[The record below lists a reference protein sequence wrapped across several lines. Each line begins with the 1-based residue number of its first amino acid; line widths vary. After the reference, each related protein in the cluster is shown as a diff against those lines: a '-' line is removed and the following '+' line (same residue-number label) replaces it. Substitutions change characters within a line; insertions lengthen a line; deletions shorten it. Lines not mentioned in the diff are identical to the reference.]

1 MESVCISIVVH
12 GAFLS
17 AMKIVFLNDLIYA
30 YATGAPSAVGGA
42 ERQQWLLARALAAAG
57 WQVTVGVKRA
67 EECQRKISIEGVEFV
82 NIGQKHFLRAWYRFL
97 SSEQPDWWYWRC
109 ASHLLGFAVLIAK
122 FARVRIIFAV
132 GFDSDVKVRHA
143 LFSRSK
149 WWPLYGLGLSL
160 ANRILVQNEKQ
171 FESLPRRWRSKTK
184 KVPSITPIIERVM
197 PHIERPHYV
206 AWIAMLRKFKRPD
219 LLAEI
224 ARRAPDIR
232 FVVCGGTTTFT
243 AEPGYGEAIVE
254 ALQSLPNVEYRGQVS
269 PDEASQI
276 IAHAALFL
284 STSDEEGFPN
294 TFLQA
299 WSAGTPVVSLRID
312 PDQIIERHA
321 LGKVSCTAEQAIVDI
336 KQLIGSPEAREGISS
351 RARRYVANNHSS
363 AAVVAMFEAG
373 TRRSLSPEALQT
385 HSASVVR

>member
-1 MESVCISIVVH
+1 
-12 GAFLS
+12 
-17 AMKIVFLNDLIYA
+17 MKIVFLNNLIYA
-30 YATGAPSAVGGA
+30 YATRAPSAVGGA

-57 WQVTVGVKRA
+57 WQVTVGIERS
-67 EECQRKISIEGVEFV
+67 EECKQKISIEGVEFV
-82 NIGQKHFLRAWYRFL
+82 NIGQKHSLRAWYQFL
-97 SSEQPDWWYWRC
+97 VSEQPDWWYWRC
-109 ASHLLGFAVLIAK
+109 ASHVLGLAVLIAK
-122 FARVRIIFAV
+122 FARVRMVFAA
-132 GFDSDVKVRHA
+132 GFDSDVNVRYA
-143 LFSRSK
+143 LFQRPR

-160 ANRILVQNEKQ
+160 ANTILVQNEKQ
-171 FESLPRRWRSKTK
+171 FERLPPRWRSKTV
-184 KVPSITPIIERVM
+184 KVPSITPLSERVM

-219 LLAEI
+219 LLVEI

-232 FVVCGGTTTFT
+232 FVVCGGRTTFT
-243 AEPGYGEAIVE
+243 AEPGYGEAIVD

-269 PDEASQI
+269 PDEASQV

-312 PDQIIERHA
+312 PDQIIERYA

-336 KQLIGSPEAREGISS
+336 KDLIGSPKTREAISS
-351 RARRYVANNHSS
+351 RARRYVANSHSS
-363 AAVVAMFEAG
+363 AAVVATFESG
-373 TRRSLSPEALQT
+373 TVRNVSREALQT
-385 HSASVVR
+385 HSASIVR